1 MHASEPKVTERRNGS
16 ADGRC
21 DTPCVDGEKV
31 RRLRGEMKDASVLE
45 SLAQTF
51 RVLGDP
57 TRVSL
62 VWALSRAELCVC
74 DLAALLG
81 MSQSA
86 VSHSLRALR
95 ELRLVRHRKE
105 GRIAYYTL
113 DDEHIASLLEQ
124 GVQHV
129 EEAA

>member
-1 MHASEPKVTERRNGS
+1 MRASEPKVKKGRNGS
-16 ADGRC
+16 AAEVC
-21 DTPCVDGEKV
+21 DAPCVDGEKV
-31 RRLRGEMKDASVLE
+31 RRLRGEMKDVPTLD

-95 ELRLVRHRKE
+95 ELRLVRYRKE
-105 GRIAYYTL
+105 GRIAYYSL
-113 DDEHIASLLEQ
+113 DDDHVAELLDL
-124 GVQHV
+124 GFRHV

>member
-1 MHASEPKVTERRNGS
+1 MKG
-16 ADGRC
+16 AD
-21 DTPCVDGEKV
+21 T
-31 RRLRGEMKDASVLE
+31 
-45 SLAQTF
+45 LAALAETF
-51 RVLGDP
+51 KVLGDP
-57 TRVSL
+57 TRVRIA
-62 VWALSRAELCVC
+62 WALSREELCVC

-95 ELRLVRHRKE
+95 DLRLVRHRKE
-105 GRIAYYTL
+105 GRIAYYAL
-113 DDEHIASLLEQ
+113 DDEHIASLLHQ

>member
-1 MHASEPKVTERRNGS
+1 MTQHRNGNM
-16 ADGRC
+16 DDNC
-21 DTPCVDGEKV
+21 DLPCVDAEKV
-31 RRLRGEMKDASVLE
+31 QRLRGEMKDAPALD

-95 ELRLVRHRKE
+95 DLRLVRYRKE
-105 GRIAYYTL
+105 GRVAYYSL
-113 DDEHIASLLEQ
+113 DDEHVAELLDL
-124 GVQHV
+124 GFRHV
-129 EEAA
+129 GEAT